1 MEINNGVVI
10 TMESDKLTSKRAD
23 YCRIISI
30 LCDEFGYDKIEQALS
45 YRQSYRDFKRKNSR
59 LFLEA
64 FNMLSYHWQMGRS
77 REYLE
82 SLTLE
87 VQYSL
92 ICYLSESHIG
102 DIHPLDLEI
111 GWSDVA

>member
-1 MEINNGVVI
+1 MEINNGRTAI
-10 TMESDKLTSKRAD
+10 ESDKFISKRAD

-30 LCDEFGYDKIEQALS
+30 LCDEFGYDKIEQALN
-45 YRQSYRDFKRKNSR
+45 YRQFYRDFKRKNAR

-77 REYLE
+77 REYLD

-92 ICYLSESHIG
+92 ICYLSENQMG
-102 DIHPLDLEI
+102 ENHPLDLEI
-111 GWSDVA
+111 GWSEVA